1 MQLYRPGRRV
11 GALLRIA
18 GWLFVAGIVLLCY
31 MYLETR
37 WLKVSRVTIESAD
50 IPAAFDGKRIVFVSD
65 VHHGKY
71 LSRARVKSL
80 VEKINAEHPDLILM
94 GGDYSYTNSN
104 YIRSFF
110 ELFSEAHSKWGRF
123 GVIGN
128 HDNFVD
134 GALTREM
141 MRETGVYICDNRS
154 YWIRYRGARIKI
166 GGVGDLENE
175 QQLPEKTIGDVRK
188 KDFCILLVHQ
198 PAYIQRLT
206 TDKVDLT
213 LSGHTHGGQVTL
225 FGLWAPILPTPNGLF
240 SWPNS
245 VDQRYHYGLV
255 KDGERQSYITSGV
268 GTRFPPLRF
277 FCRPEFVVLT
287 LRAKSLP
294 KPVR

>member
-1 MQLYRPGRRV
+1 MRTVLRV
-11 GALLRIA
+11 T
-18 GWLFVAGIVLLCY
+18 GWLFLAGLLLLVY

-37 WLKVSRVTIESAD
+37 WLKVTRVTIESAD
-50 IPAAFDGKRIVFVSD
+50 IPAVFDGKRIVFVSD

-71 LSRARVKSL
+71 LSLERVQHL
-80 VEKINAEHPDLILM
+80 VEKINHEHPDLILM
-94 GGDYSYTNSN
+94 GGDYSYTNPD

-110 ELFSEAHSKWGRF
+110 EAFRLAHSKWGTF

-134 GALTREM
+134 GMLTREM
-141 MRETGVYICDNRS
+141 MQKTGVYTCDNRG
-154 YWIRYRGARIKI
+154 YWIHYRGQRIKI

-175 QQLPEKTIGDVRK
+175 QQLLENTIRDVRR
-188 KDFCILLVHQ
+188 KDFCVLLVHQ
-198 PAYIQRLT
+198 PAYISRLT

-225 FGLWAPILPTPNGLF
+225 FGLWAPILPTQNGLF
-240 SWPNS
+240 SLPHS
-245 VDQRYHYGLV
+245 VDQRYRYGLV
-255 KDGERQSYITSGV
+255 KDGSRQSYITSGV

-287 LRAKSLP
+287 LKRKEN
-294 KPVR
+294 